1 MASQRDTASWLAETN
16 AFDWLLWMPLLL
28 QINREITRLKELLEQ
43 VKQVAPQKVLT
54 GKIHDDGLWG
64 AGLARV
70 FDIPCQQRL
79 GAELGLTPGDL
90 ILVAGGAELKPHKI
104 LGHLRVSFA
113 NRLEGK
119 GVPVRSSV
127 LSFVWVDDFPLFLP
141 REDGEP
147 GVESA
152 HHPFTA
158 PHPEDLHLVKD
169 APEKVRGQHY
179 DLVLNGNEI
188 GGGSI
193 RIHDSA
199 LQRYVLTEVLK
210 EDCSQLEHL
219 LEALD
224 SGCPP
229 HGGIALGLDRLMA
242 IMTGSDTIR
251 DVIAFPK
258 ITGGKDP
265 LSSAPAPVNQSDL
278 EYYHIA
284 VREDTTTTMAGS
296 DSG

>member
-1 MASQRDTASWLAETN
+1 MGIYNFNTLMLLKTLIWLHGICDVENLHAVLGHARV
-16 AFDWLLWMPLLL
+16 AFA
-28 QINREITRLKELLEQ
+28 NLLE
-43 VKQVAPQKVLT
+43 K
-54 GKIHDDGLWG
+54 
-64 AGLARV
+64 
-70 FDIPCQQRL
+70 
-79 GAELGLTPGDL
+79 
-90 ILVAGGAELKPHKI
+90 
-104 LGHLRVSFA
+104 
-113 NRLEGK
+113 K
-119 GVPVRSSV
+119 GVTVRTEGF
-127 LSFVWVDDFPLFLP
+127 SFVWVDNFPLFLP
-141 REDGEP
+141 REDGGP
-147 GVESA
+147 GLESA

-158 PHPEDLHLVKD
+158 PHPDDLELVHHS
-169 APEKVRGQHY
+169 PEQVRGQHY

-193 RIHDSA
+193 RIHDSS

-229 HGGIALGLDRLMA
+229 HGGIALGLDRLIA

-265 LSSAPAPVNQSDL
+265 LSSAPAPVHQSDL
-278 EYYHIA
+278 AYYHISLQNVNASLDVSDICIHIKHHTHAASASFLIPEKSPEIQTVSLMTKFICSVIDDTHRTRTTNEIGLQA
-284 VREDTTTTMAGS
+284 VVYLS
-296 DSG
+296 IDSRKILVPSSFVT